1 MIFIEPTPYILDLLE
16 VGFLGLENK
25 LNIIFLA
32 ENFSQNWNLKS
43 NLVNYQ
49 VIKSKNQILELLLNI
64 IFKRKYKLIHVAGW
78 SNFLTLSLILLSRVF
93 FIPVT
98 VESDTPLN
106 INTKTYKK
114 IIKKFLYP
122 ILFKFPKFFL
132 PGGTRQVEYLN
143 YYGVKNNKIINAQMT
158 VNVEKIQKHVSKIDV
173 NQRENLRLKYNA
185 SKDDAIFLYVGR
197 LLDWKGIRELISAIG
212 SITDVRAKLWI
223 VGTGE
228 LADEVINVAAK
239 TQRISYFG
247 RISTDLLLDIYHAAD
262 VFVLPSYWE
271 PWGLVI
277 NEAMAAGKPIITTD
291 TVGCVDD
298 LLINHWNG
306 LIIQPKNSSALSKAI
321 NFLLK
326 NPDKLMEMADN
337 ARAHISSWT
346 LQNEA
351 RNMISAWKKVLME
364 SFLSV
369 H

>member
-16 VGFLGLENK
+16 VGFLDQRDKLDIVFLTEN
-25 LNIIFLA
+25 LT
-32 ENFSQNWNLKS
+32 QNWSVKSNFINYQILKS
-43 NLVNYQ
+43 KKQTIY
-49 VIKSKNQILELLLNI
+49 LLYS
-64 IFKRKYKLIHVAGW
+64 IFIKRKYSLIHVAGW
-78 SNFLTLSLILLSRVF
+78 SNFLTLFIIILSRIF
-93 FIPVT
+93 FISVT

-132 PGGTRQVEYLN
+132 PGGRRQAEYLN

-158 VNVEKIQKHVSKIDV
+158 VNVERIQKYVSKIKE
-173 NQRENLRLKYNA
+173 NHRENLRLKYNA
-185 SKDDAIFLYVGR
+185 SKDDAVFLYVGR

-337 ARAHISSWT
+337 AKAHISSWT

-351 RNMISAWKKVLME
+351 RNMISAWKKALME
-364 SFLSV
+364 
-369 H
+369 